1 MWEQELDVIYS
12 NYTTYHNQKI
22 VLFLEVLEGSNA
34 VLAKAYSAPR
44 PQLHFKLNLNWKNGS
59 SKKWLGKTLQFPS
72 PLTF

>member
-44 PQLHFKLNLNWKNGS
+44 PPAAF
-59 SKKWLGKTLQFPS
+59 
-72 PLTF
+72 

>member
-34 VLAKAYSAPR
+34 VLAKAYSALR
-44 PQLHFKLNLNWKNGS
+44 PPAAF
-59 SKKWLGKTLQFPS
+59 
-72 PLTF
+72 